1 MFLVVGIGVMIR
13 MTMMG
18 LDRDHDVFYS
28 EPPPSW

>member
-1 MFLVVGIGVMIR
+1 MFLVVGISVMIR

-18 LDRDHDVFYS
+18 LDCDHDVFYG